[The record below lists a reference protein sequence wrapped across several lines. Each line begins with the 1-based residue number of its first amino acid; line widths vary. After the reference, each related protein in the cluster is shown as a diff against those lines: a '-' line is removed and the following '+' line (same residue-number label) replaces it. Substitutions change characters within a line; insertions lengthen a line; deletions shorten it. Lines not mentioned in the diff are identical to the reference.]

1 MKLLLSLLML
11 LPAAGVAQPLSQGDR
26 NRAMSELH
34 ATRKQFLDAIQG
46 LSTAQWNFKPSD
58 GAWSVAETA
67 EHIAVSEDRLLGLV
81 IDKIMA
87 SPADPSKRA
96 LVKDKD
102 EQVLKEI
109 TDRSAKSK
117 APESLT
123 PKRRWADAQALA
135 AHFKESRDRTIE
147 YVKTTKD
154 DLRGHIAPHPQ
165 LKELDAYQWM
175 LLIAGHTNRHVQ
187 QINEVKANPNF
198 PKR

>member
-1 MKLLLSLLML
+1 MRILLSLLML
-11 LPAAGVAQPLSQGDR
+11 LPSAGAAAPLSQGER

-34 ATRKQFLDAIQG
+34 ATRKQFLDAVEG
-46 LSTAQWNFKPSD
+46 LTPAQWNFKPSD
-58 GAWSVAETA
+58 GAWSVAEIA
-67 EHIAVSEDRLLGLV
+67 EHIAVSEDQLFVLITKKL
-81 IDKIMA
+81 MT

-96 LVKDKD
+96 LVRGKD

-109 TDRSAKSK
+109 EDRTTKHK

-123 PKRRWADAQALA
+123 PKHRWGDMQAVA

-154 DLRGHIAPHPQ
+154 DLRDHFVAHPV
-165 LKELDAYQWM
+165 LKDLDGYQWV
-175 LLIAGHTNRHVQ
+175 LVIAGHTDRHVQ
-187 QINEVKANPNF
+187 QINEVRASPSF

>member
-1 MKLLLSLLML
+1 MRILLSLLML
-11 LPAAGVAQPLSQGDR
+11 LPATGVAAPLSQGDR

-46 LSTAQWNFKPSD
+46 LSPAQWNFKPAG

-67 EHIAVSEDRLLGLV
+67 EHIAVSEDELFGL
-81 IDKIMA
+81 ITKKIMT

-96 LVKDKD
+96 LVKGKD
-102 EQVLKEI
+102 EQVLKGIE
-109 TDRSAKSK
+109 DRSAKSK
-117 APESLT
+117 APEFLT
-123 PKRRWADAQALA
+123 PKHRWADAQAVA

-154 DLRGHIAPHPQ
+154 ELRDHFAPHPA
-165 LKELDAYQWM
+165 LKDLDAYQWI
-175 LLIAGHTNRHVQ
+175 LVIAGHTNRHVQ